1 MRSTPLTRGVAAA
14 VVIGCALAAGMSA
27 SALPAAVS
35 KTAAVPYNLGPQV
48 LVSGPSPFAACPL
61 GSAGASSVNYVN
73 TEVEPQVAVDP
84 TNPSIIV
91 GAFQQDRWNDG
102 GAKGLV
108 AARSTNGGA
117 SWARNFAAFSVC
129 SGGLPEYLRATDPW
143 VSFGADGRLYQISL
157 SIDSA
162 NLGLSAVLASTST
175 NGGAGWS
182 APVTIQRDTN
192 PVNFNDK
199 ESITGDWTRDDTAYA
214 VWIRGAIPGDNRSD
228 RSLQRSFAFR
238 GQPVFSRTTDG
249 GQTWSTPI
257 SMTGNQNVY
266 AQGNQI
272 AVLPDGTLVNVFAIL
287 FKGAGVQPPQAD
299 QVFMAVTRST
309 DGGQSWHK
317 IEKIAP
323 IRTALLTDPDTPN
336 PTSLDQTVRA
346 DDYLPD
352 IAVDHDSG
360 DVYVVWAD
368 GLGTPNNNV
377 VISKSTDGG
386 RNWTQPKPIDQTPGP
401 HAFNQTVQVAGD
413 GTVAVL
419 YYDFRNNTPAPGLPT
434 DVWLAQST
442 DAGATWSEQHVTGPF
457 DMKLAPNARGFFLG
471 DYMGLEAIGDDLLAF
486 FATTQGDSANVYSVR
501 ANR

>member
-1 MRSTPLTRGVAAA
+1 MRLSTLVRSAAA
-14 VVIGCALAAGMSA
+14 GLVVGAVAVPAAG
-27 SALPAAVS
+27 AADY
-35 KTAAVPYNLGPQV
+35 TLGPQV
-48 LVSGPSPFAACPL
+48 LVSGPSPFAGCPF
-61 GSAGASSVNYVN
+61 GAADEDSVNYPN
-73 TEVEPQVAVDP
+73 TEVEPQVAVNP
-84 TNPSIIV
+84 TNTDAIV
-91 GAFQQDRWNDG
+91 GNFQQDRWNDG
-102 GAKGLV
+102 GAKALV
-108 AARSTNGGA
+108 AARSGDGGA
-117 SWARNFAAFSVC
+117 SWVRNWAPFSIC
-129 SGGLPEYLRATDPW
+129 SGGDPDYLRTTDPW
-143 VSFGADGRLYQISL
+143 VSYDKGGRLYQIAL

-162 NLGLSAVLASTST
+162 ALGLSAVLASTST
-175 NGGAGWS
+175 DDGATWS
-182 APVTIQRDTN
+182 TPETIQRDEN

-199 ESITGDWTRDDTAYA
+199 ESITGDWTREDTAYA
-214 VWIRGAIPGDNRSD
+214 VWIRGAIPGDNRSE

-249 GQTWSTPI
+249 GDTWSRPI
-257 SMTGNQNVY
+257 SMARNQNVF

-287 FKGAGVQPPQAD
+287 FKGSGIQPPQAN

-309 DGGQSWHK
+309 DGGRSWGK
-317 IEKIAP
+317 INKIAP

-352 IAVDHDSG
+352 IAVDHATG
-360 DVYVVWAD
+360 DIYVVWSD
-368 GLGTPNNNV
+368 GLGTRVNNV
-377 VISKSTDGG
+377 VITKSTNGG
-386 RNWTQPKPIDQTPGP
+386 RSWSPLRAIDQTPGP

-434 DVWLAQST
+434 DVWLTQST
-442 DAGATWSEQHVTGPF
+442 DGGATWAEQHVTGSF
-457 DMKLAPNARGFFLG
+457 DMKEAPNARGFFLG
-471 DYMGLEAIGDDLLAF
+471 DYMGLEAIGPDLLAF

>member
-1 MRSTPLTRGVAAA
+1 MRFRTFVRAAA
-14 VVIGCALAAGMSA
+14 AGLAVGAVGVPVAG
-27 SALPAAVS
+27 AA
-35 KTAAVPYNLGPQV
+35 PYTLGPQV
-48 LVSGPSPFAACPL
+48 LASGPSPFVGCAI
-61 GSAGASSVNYVN
+61 GSAGPTSVNYPN
-73 TEVEPQVAVDP
+73 TEVEPQVAVNP
-84 TNPSIIV
+84 TSPDHIV
-91 GAFQQDRWNDG
+91 GNFQQDRWNDG
-102 GAKGLV
+102 GAKALV
-108 AARSTNGGA
+108 AARSSDGGA
-117 SWARNFAAFSVC
+117 SWARNWAPFSAC
-129 SGGLPEYLRATDPW
+129 SGGDADYPRTTDPW
-143 VSFGADGRLYQISL
+143 VSYDAGGRLYQIAL

-162 NLGLSAVLASTST
+162 ALGLSAVLASTST
-175 NGGAGWS
+175 DNGATWS
-182 APVTIQRDTN
+182 TPKTIQRDEN

-199 ESITGDWTRDDTAYA
+199 ESITGDWTREDTAYA
-214 VWIRGAIPGDNRSD
+214 VWIRGSIPGDNRSE

-249 GQTWSTPI
+249 GETWSRPI

-287 FKGAGVQPPQAD
+287 FKGSGIQPPQAN

-309 DGGQSWHK
+309 DGGRSWHK
-317 IEKIAP
+317 IERIAP
-323 IRTALLTDPDTPN
+323 IRTALLTDPDNPN

-352 IAVDHDSG
+352 IAVDHATG
-360 DVYVVWAD
+360 DIYVVWSD
-368 GLGTPNNNV
+368 GLGTPVNNV
-377 VISKSTDGG
+377 VITKSTDGG
-386 RNWTQPKPIDQTPGP
+386 RSWTAPRAIDQAPGP
-401 HAFNQTVQVAGD
+401 HAFNQTVQVAAD

-434 DVWLAQST
+434 DVWLTQST
-442 DAGATWSEQHVTGPF
+442 DGGASWEEQHVTGPF

>member
-1 MRSTPLTRGVAAA
+1 MPSLTLSRSVLAIGLA
-14 VVIGCALAAGMSA
+14 GCALAAVVA
-27 SALPAAVS
+27 TAALAAVGS
-35 KTAAVPYNLGPQV
+35 TQAVPYSLGPSV

-61 GSAGASSVNYVN
+61 GAAGPTSVNYVN
-73 TEVEPQVAVDP
+73 TEVEPQVAVNP
-84 TNPSIIV
+84 TNPDRIV
-91 GAFQQDRWNDG
+91 GNFQQDRWNDG
-102 GAKGLV
+102 GAKALV
-108 AARSTNGGA
+108 AARSTDGGA
-117 SWARNFAAFSVC
+117 SWTRNWAAFSAC
-129 SGGLPEYLRATDPW
+129 SGGAPEYVRTTDPW
-143 VSFGADGRLYQISL
+143 VSYDAAGRLYQIAL

-162 NLGLSAVLASTST
+162 ALGLSAVLASTST
-175 NGGAGWS
+175 NDGATWS
-182 APVTIQRDTN
+182 APVTVQRDEN

-199 ESITGDWTRDDTAYA
+199 ESITGDWTRANTAYA
-214 VWIRGAIPGDNRSD
+214 AWIRGAIPGDSRSE

-238 GQPVFSRTTDG
+238 GEPMFSRTTDG

-257 SMTGNQNVY
+257 SMTGNQNVF

-287 FKGAGVQPPQAD
+287 FKGAGIQPPQAN

-352 IAVDHDSG
+352 IAIDHETG
-360 DVYVVWAD
+360 DIYVVWAD

-377 VISKSTDGG
+377 VITKSTDGG
-386 RNWTQPKPIDQTPGP
+386 RNWTAPKAIDQTPGP

-434 DVWLAQST
+434 DVWLTQST
-442 DAGATWSEQHVTGPF
+442 DGGATWQEQHVTGPF
-457 DMKLAPNARGFFLG
+457 DMKQAPNARGYFLG
-471 DYMGLEAIGDDLLAF
+471 DYMGLEAIGNDLLAF
-486 FATTQGDSANVYSVR
+486 YATTQGDSANVYAVR

>member
-1 MRSTPLTRGVAAA
+1 MRVRTLVRLAAA
-14 VVIGCALAAGMSA
+14 GLVGSAAIVPG
-27 SALPAAVS
+27 AA
-35 KTAAVPYNLGPQV
+35 AAPYQLGSPV
-48 LVSGPSPFAACPL
+48 LVSGPSPFAACPI
-61 GSAGASSVNYVN
+61 GSAGPSSVNYTN
-73 TEVEPQVAVDP
+73 TEVEPQVAVNP
-84 TNPSIIV
+84 TNPNAIV

-108 AARSTNGGA
+108 AARSVSGGA
-117 SWARNFAAFSVC
+117 SWTRNWAAFSAC
-129 SGGLPEYLRATDPW
+129 SGGAPEYLRTTDPW
-143 VSFGADGRLYQISL
+143 VSYDAGGRLYQIAL

-162 NLGLSAVLASTST
+162 ELGLSAVLASTSA
-175 NGGAGWS
+175 NDGATWS
-182 APVTIQRDTN
+182 APATIQRDEN

-199 ESITGDWTRDDTAYA
+199 ESITGDWTRPNTAYA
-214 VWIRGAIPGDNRSD
+214 VWIRGAIPGDNRSE

-238 GQPVFSRTTDG
+238 GQPMFSRTTDG
-249 GQTWSTPI
+249 GRTWSRPI

-287 FKGAGVQPPQAD
+287 AKGSGIQPPQAN

-309 DGGQSWHK
+309 DGGRTWHK

-336 PTSLDQTVRA
+336 PTSLNQTVRA

-352 IAVDHDSG
+352 IAVDHATG
-360 DVYVVWAD
+360 DIYVVWSD
-368 GLGTPNNNV
+368 GLGTRVNNV
-377 VISKSTDGG
+377 VITKSTDGG
-386 RNWTQPKPIDQTPGP
+386 RNWSAPRAIDQTPGP
-401 HAFNQTVQVAGD
+401 HAFNQTVQVTGD

-434 DVWLAQST
+434 DVWLTQST
-442 DAGATWSEQHVTGPF
+442 DGGGSWEEQHVTGPF
-457 DMKLAPNARGFFLG
+457 DMKQAPNARGYFLG

-501 ANR
+501 ADR